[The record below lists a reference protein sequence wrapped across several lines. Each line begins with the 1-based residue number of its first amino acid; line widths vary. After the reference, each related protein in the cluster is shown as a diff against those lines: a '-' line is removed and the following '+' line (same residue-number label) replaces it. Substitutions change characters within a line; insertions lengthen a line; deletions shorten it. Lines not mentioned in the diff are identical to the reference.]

1 MANAKEISNR
11 MKSIQDTMKITKAM
25 YMISSTKL
33 KKARKSLEDTEP
45 YFYALQSEIAK
56 ILRHIPDIK
65 HIYFG
70 NRETDKAEIGKKRGY
85 IVVTADKGMAGAY
98 NHNVLKAAQELL
110 EQENNGAH
118 ALFVVGELGRQY
130 FAAKGIPVTEHFF
143 YTAQNP
149 TMHRARTITE
159 KIIEAYNKEELDEV
173 YIVFTRML
181 NSIQEQVEVTQLL
194 PLKKANLT
202 STLPKEFL
210 MDIVQEEMIMFPTPE
225 AVLESLVPNYITGF
239 IYSALVESYS
249 SEQNARMLAMESANK
264 SANNMLKRLAI
275 AYNRVRQTAI
285 TQELNEVISGAKALK
300 RKKKRQ

>member
-56 ILRHIPDIK
+56 ILRHIPDIE
-65 HIYFG
+65 HIYFD
-70 NRETDKAEIGKKRGY
+70 NREKDRTEIVKKRGY

-110 EQENNGAH
+110 EEEDNEEH

-159 KIIEAYNKEELDEV
+159 KIMEAYHKEELDEV

-194 PLKKANLT
+194 PLKKADLT

-210 MDIVQEEMIMFPTPE
+210 MDIIQEEMIMWPTPE

-300 RKKKRQ
+300 RKKKR

>member
-56 ILRHIPDIK
+56 ILRHIPDIE
-65 HIYFG
+65 HIYFD
-70 NRETDKAEIGKKRGY
+70 NREKDRTEIVKKRGY

-110 EQENNGAH
+110 EEEDNEEH

-159 KIIEAYNKEELDEV
+159 KIMEAYHKEELDEV

-194 PLKKANLT
+194 PLKKADIT

-210 MDIVQEEMIMFPTPE
+210 MDIIQEEMIMWPTPE

-300 RKKKRQ
+300 RKKKR

>member
-56 ILRHIPDIK
+56 ILRHIPDIE
-65 HIYFG
+65 HIYFD
-70 NRETDKAEIGKKRGY
+70 NREKDRTEIVKKRGY

-110 EQENNGAH
+110 EEEDNKEH

-159 KIIEAYNKEELDEV
+159 KIMEAYHKEELDEV

-194 PLKKANLT
+194 PLKKADLT

-210 MDIVQEEMIMFPTPE
+210 MDIIQEEMIMWPTPE

-300 RKKKRQ
+300 RKKKR